1 MLRWRIGDVTI
12 TSVAEIE
19 TPTTPRFLFRGL
31 DKQGLLAIAA
41 EKPWLKGHFVSPE
54 GYLLQKV
61 QALVVDTG
69 SRRIVVDT
77 CVGNDKA
84 RSNPGWDHLQLPF
97 LEDLEA
103 AGYPAASI
111 DTVVCTHLHVDHVGW
126 NTRLVDGRWVPTFPN
141 ARYLFVRPEY
151 DHWSVAPDL
160 MGDDVMGDS
169 VQPIVDAG
177 LADLVPPD
185 HRVCEEVRFEP
196 TPGHTPAHISVVIAS
211 GGQRAVIT
219 GDLMHTPVQM
229 AVPSLSSSV
238 DFDPDQARETRMA
251 FLQRHADG
259 TTLVIGTH
267 FGTPTAGLVHD
278 DGDGTWRFEV

>member
-1 MLRWRIGDVTI
+1 MLRWDIGDVTI
-12 TSVAEIE
+12 TSIAEIE
-19 TPTTPRFLFRGL
+19 TPTSPRFLFRGL
-31 DKQGLLAIAA
+31 DKKAVLAIAA

-61 QALVVDTG
+61 QALVIDTG
-69 SRRIVVDT
+69 RRRIVVDT
-77 CVGNDKA
+77 CVGNDKQ

-97 LEDLEA
+97 LEDLEEADYRA
-103 AGYPAASI
+103 ADI

-151 DHWSVAPDL
+151 EYWERTPDL

-169 VQPIVDAG
+169 VRPIVEAG
-177 LADLVPPD
+177 QADLVGPE
-185 HRVCEEVRFEP
+185 HQVCPEVRFEP
-196 TPGHTPAHISVVIAS
+196 TPGHTPAHISVVVSS
-211 GGQRAVIT
+211 GDQRAVIT

-238 DFDPDQARETRMA
+238 DFDQDQARATRLA
-251 FLQRHADG
+251 FLGRWADG

-278 DGDGTWRFEV
+278 DGDGTWRLEV

>member
-1 MLRWRIGDVTI
+1 MLRWDIGDVTI
-12 TSVAEIE
+12 TSIAEIE

-31 DKQGLLAIAA
+31 DKQGVLAIAA

-61 QALVVDTG
+61 QALVIDTG
-69 SRRIVVDT
+69 TRRIIVDT
-77 CVGNDKA
+77 CVGNDKP

-103 AGYPAASI
+103 AGYAPGDI

-151 DHWSVAPDL
+151 DHWRVAPDL

-177 LADLVPPD
+177 LADLVAPD
-185 HRVCEEVRFEP
+185 HRVCPEVHFEP
-196 TPGHTPAHISVVIAS
+196 TPGHTPAHISVVVSS
-211 GGQRAVIT
+211 GGRQAVIT

-238 DFDPDQARETRMA
+238 DFDQDQARETRMA
-251 FLQRHADG
+251 FLARWADG
-259 TTLVIGTH
+259 RSLVIGTH

-278 DGDGTWRFEV
+278 DGDGTWRLEV